1 MRVSTSD
8 TWQSALL
15 NLQTAQQQQNDAST
29 QVSTQKVATDLMG
42 FGRTSSV
49 IATYQSTLSTVQG
62 YQSVASTVSDRLSDQ
77 DNALSTTAQAASDA
91 KDSVMNALAN
101 GDGTS
106 LMLALQGNFS
116 TALNGL
122 NYEHDGQFLFGG
134 GNDNVAPVNVNSLSA
149 LGALGTSVTG
159 AFSNGSVKKSSQI
172 DANTTVQT
180 GMLASDLGQK
190 MLQTFQDIQ
199 NYNNDP
205 TTGPFGSQLTDAQ
218 KTFLTAK
225 SQEFNT
231 EYAAL
236 LQQQAINGTLQ
247 KQVTATTSQL
257 TGQSSQ
263 LQGLISD
270 KTDVDMSTAITKLQ
284 QAQVA
289 VQASAQ
295 VLSGLNQYSLLNYL
309 K

>member
-49 IATYQSTLSTVQG
+49 IATYQSTLATVQG

-91 KDSVMNALAN
+91 KDSLMGALAN
-101 GDGTS
+101 GDGSS

-116 TALNGL
+116 TALDGL

-134 GNDNVAPVNVNSLSA
+134 GNDNTAPVNVNSLSA

-172 DANTTVQT
+172 DTNTTIQT
-180 GMLASDLGQK
+180 GMLASDLGQQ
-190 MLQTFQDIQ
+190 MLQTFQDIV

-218 KTFLTAK
+218 KTFLTTK
-225 SQEFNT
+225 SQEFGKL
-231 EYAAL
+231 YDDM
-236 LQQQAINGTLQ
+236 LQQGALNGTMQKRVENTQTSLQ
-247 KQVTATTSQL
+247 GQADSLSQL
-257 TGQSSQ
+257 V
-263 LQGLISD
+263 D
-270 KTDVDMSTAITKLQ
+270 KRTSVDMAEAYSNLQ
-284 QAQVA
+284 QGQVA
-289 VQASAQ
+289 VQVSAQ
-295 VLSGLNQYSLLNYL
+295 VLANLNSTSLLNLL